1 MKTQTPSV
9 PDRQMGRPVRI
20 LLMALPGAIR
30 KAIPAGIALL
40 LAGCPISTTSASL
53 SKEDGADGAPSAPA
67 QQTASASAASTST
80 GTSPEGLAAKA
91 DRLQTPATPAAAAK
105 SSASEQE
112 AVRQALLNE
121 PSLKTELQQAL
132 ADYNTPDRTL
142 VPLSVGAI
150 AIVENYA
157 LAKAEGG
164 YEDLPIINGY
174 YLLRKQNGQWTIMD
188 KIGHGSSIETGQ
200 LTLLGLSNEVIS
212 SLLDALQTADADLIV
227 SDTPVIS
234 REQVVL
240 GGISVDM
247 TVAQVKQRL
256 GQPLSERVED
266 TGCCGPLIYLEYP
279 NFSLGLSEDGVFQM
293 TATHRDVATGAG
305 VRVGDT
311 HEAVTNAYGSPS
323 VASGEMLTY
332 YVSGAYES
340 EWFSFALENGRVVEI
355 TYETLL
361 N

>member
-1 MKTQTPSV
+1 M
-9 PDRQMGRPVRI
+9 
-20 LLMALPGAIR
+20 
-30 KAIPAGIALL
+30 
-40 LAGCPISTTSASL
+40 
-53 SKEDGADGAPSAPA
+53 
-67 QQTASASAASTST
+67 
-80 GTSPEGLAAKA
+80 
-91 DRLQTPATPAAAAK
+91 
-105 SSASEQE
+105 
-112 AVRQALLNE
+112 LND

-174 YLLRKQNGQWTIMD
+174 YLLRKQNGQWTIID
-188 KIGHGSSIETGQ
+188 KVGHASSIETGQ

-256 GQPLSERVED
+256 GQPLSEKVED
-266 TGCCGPLIYLEYP
+266 TGCCGPPNLLGISPIFRWGYP
-279 NFSLGLSEDGVFQM
+279 RMAFFK
-293 TATHRDVATGAG
+293 
-305 VRVGDT
+305 
-311 HEAVTNAYGSPS
+311 
-323 VASGEMLTY
+323 
-332 YVSGAYES
+332 
-340 EWFSFALENGRVVEI
+340 
-355 TYETLL
+355 
-361 N
+361 